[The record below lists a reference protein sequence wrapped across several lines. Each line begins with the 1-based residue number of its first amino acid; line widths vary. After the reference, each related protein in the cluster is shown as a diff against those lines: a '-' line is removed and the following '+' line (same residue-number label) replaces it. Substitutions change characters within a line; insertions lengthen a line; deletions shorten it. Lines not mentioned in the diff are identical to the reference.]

1 MLVPSLSIAPEAP
14 VNVVDLGSFEIRAG
28 VAGLD
33 GPTYVR
39 PSFIV
44 GESLPSGGAPEAISS
59 DQAISYLPDERYLFK
74 PMPNRVV
81 SQIIANGCVTRED
94 QFSSLCNLLFNG
106 SSRCKSQ
113 AFRELDPGYP
123 MALFQ
128 PHFIQPLERDL
139 IASCLFETHNIPAL
153 YIGDQEAAAAY
164 SVGKTTALVI
174 DIGYGKTVVSPIV
187 DGHCIHSKS
196 YRSDVTGKLLH
207 EILEHEIFAQ
217 LRTQHGLLGTDQDLS
232 AQDAIRPKE
241 NVSLLTNVQVKQK
254 YDATTNTYTRT
265 QLPPELCG
273 PSFVAFH
280 KQLLLSEIVQFCFQA
295 SHKPMDMQL
304 DYRGMQK
311 ELHEKGS
318 VSHYLLPDGNKI
330 DLSFSASLIPEGLFN
345 TSVYPV
351 FFNTRLLDP
360 TSIQMHAHKAIV
372 SLHDSVQPEL
382 ASNVVVVGGLSN
394 INGVLNRLKL
404 ELESVIPSIL
414 KVKLVNSQYN
424 NLSRRFAVWYGG
436 NVLSSLGTFPYF
448 WASKAEYE
456 EYGISIL
463 DRRRL

>member
-1 MLVPSLSIAPEAP
+1 MLIPSLSIAPEAP

-44 GESLPSGGAPEAISS
+44 GEPLPSGGAPEVSS
-59 DQAISYLPDERYLFK
+59 DQAMSYLADERYLYK
-74 PMPNRVV
+74 PVPNRAV
-81 SQIIANGCVTRED
+81 SQIIASGCVTRED
-94 QFSSLCNLLFNG
+94 QFNSLCSLLFNG
-106 SSRCKSQ
+106 SSRSKSQ
-113 AFRELDPGYP
+113 SFRELDPSYP
-123 MALFQ
+123 MAIFQ
-128 PHFIQPLERDL
+128 PYFIQPLERDL
-139 IASCLFETHNIPAL
+139 IAFCLFETHNIPAL

-174 DIGYGKTVVSPIV
+174 DMGYGKAVVAPVV
-187 DGHCIHSKS
+187 DGHCIHFKS

-207 EILEHEIFAQ
+207 EILEHEILTQLKAQ
-217 LRTQHGLLGTDQDLS
+217 QSSVGIGH
-232 AQDAIRPKE
+232 DASTPGIIRPKE
-241 NVSLLTNVQVKQK
+241 NASLLTSVQVKQR
-254 YDATTNTYTRT
+254 YDSVTNMYTRT

-304 DYRGMQK
+304 DYRGMQR

-318 VSHYLLPDGNKI
+318 TSHYLLPDGNKI
-330 DLSFSASLIPEGLFN
+330 DLSFSASLIPEGIFN

-351 FFNTRLLDP
+351 LFNTRLLDP

-372 SLHDSVQPEL
+372 SLHDSIQPEL

-404 ELESVIPSIL
+404 ELESVMPSIL

-456 EYGISIL
+456 EHGISIL
-463 DRRRL
+463 DRRRF

>member
-1 MLVPSLSIAPEAP
+1 MLIPSLSVAPEAP

-44 GESLPSGGAPEAISS
+44 NTQIPPGGVQEIS
-59 DQAISYLPDERYLFK
+59 DHVTPCLADEFYLYDLK
-74 PMPNRVV
+74 PYRTV
-81 SQIIANGCVTRED
+81 SQIIAGGCVTRED
-94 QFSSLCNLLFNG
+94 QFNSLCSLLFNG
-106 SSRCKSQ
+106 NSRSKSQ
-113 AFRELDPGYP
+113 AFRELDPSYP
-123 MALFQ
+123 MAIFQ
-128 PHFIQPLERDL
+128 PHFTQSLEKDL
-139 IASCLFETHNIPAL
+139 IASCLFETHSIPAL

-174 DIGYGKTVVSPIV
+174 DIGYGKAVVSPIV

-207 EILEHEIFAQ
+207 EILEHEILMQ
-217 LRTQHGLLGTDQDLS
+217 LRGQRGT
-232 AQDAIRPKE
+232 AQDSNTQGAICPRE
-241 NVSLLTNVQVKQK
+241 NISLLTNIQVTQK
-254 YDATTNTYTRT
+254 YDPMTNTYTRT
-265 QLPPELCG
+265 QLPPEKCD

-304 DYRGMQK
+304 DYRGMQR

-318 VSHYLLPDGNKI
+318 TSHYLLPDGNKI

-345 TSVYPV
+345 TSVYPI
-351 FFNTRLLDP
+351 FFNTKLLDP

-372 SLHDSVQPEL
+372 SLHDSIQPEL

-404 ELESVIPSIL
+404 ELESVMPSVL
-414 KVKLVNSQYN
+414 KIKLVNSQHN

>member
-1 MLVPSLSIAPEAP
+1 MLIPSLSIAPEAP

-44 GESLPSGGAPEAISS
+44 NNKVPSGGSSEIISP
-59 DQAISYLPDERYLFK
+59 DHIISCLADERYLYK
-74 PMPNRVV
+74 PMSTRTV
-81 SQIIANGCVTRED
+81 SPIIANGCVTRED
-94 QFSSLCNLLFNG
+94 QFNALCSMLFNG
-106 SSRCKSQ
+106 SSRSKSP
-113 AFRELDPGYP
+113 AFRELDSSYP
-123 MALFQ
+123 MAIFQ
-128 PHFIQPLERDL
+128 PHFTQSLEKDT

-164 SVGKTTALVI
+164 SVGRTTALVI
-174 DIGYGKTVVSPIV
+174 DIGYGKAVVSPIV
-187 DGHCIHSKS
+187 DGHCIHSQS

-207 EILEHEIFAQ
+207 EILEHEILTQ
-217 LRTQHGLLGTDQDLS
+217 LKTQRETVTTSQDTNS
-232 AQDAIRPKE
+232 QGVIRPKE
-241 NVSLLTNVQVKQK
+241 NISLLTNIQVKHK
-254 YDATTNTYTRT
+254 YDPLTNTYTRT
-265 QLPPELCG
+265 QLPAEHCSS
-273 PSFVAFH
+273 SFVSFH

-351 FFNTRLLDP
+351 FFNTKLLDP

-372 SLHDSVQPEL
+372 SLHDSIQPEL

-404 ELESVIPSIL
+404 ELESVMPSIL